1 MPRLCSKLEAS
12 EKAGKLRLDGSDSTP
27 HKGMLALVV
36 FVRDLPGKKIKVF
49 GENTSH
55 NECGEKPHS
64 LISPQVPIFC
74 PGKIGGGCLCDDRFS
89 HSHL

>member
-64 LISPQVPIFC
+64 LISPQGETYFFGSIKMGYFLLV
-74 PGKIGGGCLCDDRFS
+74 
-89 HSHL
+89 